1 MKERGCATHH
11 ITSHHITSSGDNCK
25 CLLPFPSL
33 PSPPLDKSLIY
44 QQSQNSDHKYPS
56 SFNYVP
62 RTGINTNTPLAQ
74 SNHFPSN
81 AIPSHPAQTQLTH
94 PPSSYNY
101 IGLFLVG
108 SEPLSVSSLLDGKIR
123 KSALPSSLS
132 SHPILTH
139 SYQLQAGIV
148 VVENE

>member
-1 MKERGCATHH
+1 MPA
-11 ITSHHITSSGDNCK
+11 SLS
-25 CLLPFPSL
+25 FPSL
-33 PSPPLDKSLIY
+33 PSINHLYISQVKILITNIPLHSTMF
-44 QQSQNSDHKYPS
+44 PA
-56 SFNYVP
+56 
-62 RTGINTNTPLAQ
+62 TGINTNTPLTQ

-108 SEPLSVSSLLDGKIR
+108 SEHLSVSSLLDGKIR

-132 SHPILTH
+132 SHSILNN